1 MKKQIEELKLA
12 KELHKPVRKN
22 FERRKIITKG
32 INELWAADLLIM
44 TTVNVRIN
52 KGYKYMLNVIDTF
65 SKFAWIVPLKK
76 KDGKTVAE
84 AFEKIL
90 KSCDK
95 TPDLLHSD
103 AGKEFLNKDFQKVLD
118 EYNIKIYQTYSE
130 KKSSIIERFNR
141 TVNEKLK
148 VQFEINKNT
157 NWIDIIDKI
166 LYEYNYKDKHR
177 TIGMTPC
184 KVNKKNEK
192 EIYEK
197 MFPDIENL
205 EKPKFRIGDRVRIYS
220 FKKHFDNKYK
230 NNWTHEIFII
240 TKIYFT
246 NPITYTIQ
254 DLNKEPILGKFYKF
268 ELQKT
273 EQLI

>member
-1 MKKQIEELKLA
+1 MEKKELQLA

-44 TTVNVRIN
+44 TTVNVKIN
-52 KGYKYMLNVIDTF
+52 KGFKYMLNVIDTF

-76 KDGKTVAE
+76 KDGKSVAE

-95 TPDLLHSD
+95 TPDLLHTD
-103 AGKEFLNKDFQKVLD
+103 AGKEFLNKDFQAVLD
-118 EYNIKIYQTYSE
+118 HYNIKMYQTFSE

-141 TVNEKLK
+141 TINEKLK
-148 VQFEINKNT
+148 VQFEVYKNT
-157 NWIDIIDKI
+157 NWVDIIDNI
-166 LYEYNYKDKHR
+166 LHEYNFKDKHR
-177 TIGMTPC
+177 TIGVAPS

-192 EIYEK
+192 EILEK
-197 MFPDIENL
+197 MFPTNDKID
-205 EKPKFRIGDRVRIYS
+205 KPTFKIGDKVRIYS
-220 FKKHFDNKYK
+220 YKKLFENKYK

-240 TKIYFT
+240 TKVYFT
-246 NPITYTIQ
+246 DPITYTIQ
-254 DLNKEPILGKFYKF
+254 DLNKEPILGKFYKY

-273 EQLI
+273 DQEI